1 MDDNKV
7 YEKETIIEKHVP
19 VEVVK
24 VEKEIVEK
32 EVIKHVPSGLFMTEE
47 KKNIAQA
54 LSEYNK
60 EIEGIAKKSVN
71 PFFKSK
77 YTNLSDIIEATRPI
91 LAKHGL
97 SILQSTLGDKNG
109 NIGIK
114 TTILHTSGE
123 YITQEGIL
131 VRPEDRS
138 IQKIASLIT
147 YLKRYELSSLL
158 YVSSVEE
165 DDDGEANM
173 VRTPVQQ
180 QTPVRGGR
188 I

>member
-1 MDDNKV
+1 M
-7 YEKETIIEKHVP
+7 
-19 VEVVK
+19 
-24 VEKEIVEK
+24 
-32 EVIKHVPSGLFMTEE
+32 
-47 KKNIAQA
+47 
-54 LSEYNK
+54 
-60 EIEGIAKKSVN
+60 
-71 PFFKSK
+71 
-77 YTNLSDIIEATRPI
+77 R
-91 LAKHGL
+91 
-97 SILQSTLGDKNG
+97 
-109 NIGIK
+109 IK